1 MDGKMTSTRAIKRN
15 MIQARFFKKG
25 NRKLGYDM
33 WSFSKLK
40 GDDYYNTCY
49 GCIKG
54 SCGIYCKGCD
64 KTCYVNKS
72 YNIYPSVIKGHAR
85 NTLAF
90 RMDIEKAFTDL
101 NGFIDRA
108 KKKPDFIRINQS
120 GEIESTSELK
130 GWIYSAIMHKT
141 IKYYLYTKNFDV
153 LRSVLNTDV
162 LPDNITILVSVWHEY
177 GIKEYNEFKH
187 LKNIKAFVY
196 DDGFDYKAYGLNI
209 ETYCHAYDKNGKLN
223 HDVTCDVCRKCI
235 DRTCKVI
242 GCYEH

>member
-1 MDGKMTSTRAIKRN
+1 MNEKMKNT
-15 MIQARFFKKG
+15 IQARFKKNG
-25 NRKLGYDM
+25 NIKLGNM
-33 WSFSKLK
+33 WTYSKLYHHK
-40 GDDYYNTCY
+40 EFITKY
-49 GCIKG
+49 GLIKG
-54 SCGIYCKGCD
+54 TCGIYCNGCCD
-64 KTCYVNKS
+64 SCYVKKS
-72 YNIYPSVIKGHAR
+72 YRYGSVINGHAR

-90 RMDIEKAFTDL
+90 RMDLNKAFADL
-101 NGFIDRA
+101 NSFIDRA

-120 GEIESTSELK
+120 GEIESTTELK
-130 GWIYSAIMHKT
+130 GWIYSAIMHKN

-153 LRSVLNTDV
+153 LKDV
-162 LPDNITILVSVWHEY
+162 LKTDKLPENITILISVWHEY

-196 DDGFDYKAYGLNI
+196 DDGYDYSKHGLTI